1 MSLTKRSKLNHSKH
15 LAIWQQ
21 RVYGCRNSGTTI
33 NAWCAQNGVM
43 EKSHYYRQRKVW
55 EAAQQKTLNG
65 ETLVQGGVSN
75 SELPAVIPCTA
86 PLVPVQHEQAGSSAS
101 PLLVLRGKS
110 WTVEVAAGCDPE
122 LLRLVLRTV
131 K

>member
-1 MSLTKRSKLNHSKH
+1 MSLTKLSKLNHSKH

-55 EAAQQKTLNG
+55 EAAQQKTMNR
-65 ETLVQGGVSN
+65 ESLVQGSIQN
-75 SELPAVIPCTA
+75 SELPVLILCTA
-86 PLVPVQHEQAGSSAS
+86 PLVSVQHDSAGNSAS
-101 PLLVLRGKS
+101 PSLVLRGKP
-110 WTVEVAAGCDPE
+110 WTVEVATDCDPQ
-122 LLRLVLRTV
+122 LLRTV

>member
-1 MSLTKRSKLNHSKH
+1 M
-15 LAIWQQ
+15 
-21 RVYGCRNSGTTI
+21 
-33 NAWCAQNGVM
+33 
-43 EKSHYYRQRKVW
+43 
-55 EAAQQKTLNG
+55 
-65 ETLVQGGVSN
+65 QGSVSN

-86 PLVPVQHEQAGSSAS
+86 PLVSVQHDLAGSSAS
-101 PLLVLRGKS
+101 PSLVLRGKS

>member
-1 MSLTKRSKLNHSKH
+1 
-15 LAIWQQ
+15 
-21 RVYGCRNSGTTI
+21 
-33 NAWCAQNGVM
+33 M

-55 EAAQQKTLNG
+55 EAAQQKTLNR
-65 ETLVQGGVSN
+65 ETLVQGSVSN

-86 PLVPVQHEQAGSSAS
+86 PLVSVQHDLAGSSAS
-101 PLLVLRGKS
+101 PSLVLRGKS